1 MSDEDTWTVDEAI
14 TNLRNAMRESGQTAE
29 EVFASIDANSDGEIN
44 GPELYKGLIEH
55 LGDHLSPGQI
65 SLIIN
70 PMSSSASSPSAA
82 IAGSLNASLVTGST
96 PD

>member
-29 EVFASIDANSDGEIN
+29 EVFASIDANRDGEIN

-55 LGDHLSPGQI
+55 LGDQLSPGQI

-70 PMSSSASSPSAA
+70 ALDSNEDNRIDVAELSAA
-82 IAGSLNASLVTGST
+82 LSEEE
-96 PD
+96 

>member
-44 GPELYKGLIEH
+44 GPG
-55 LGDHLSPGQI
+55 
-65 SLIIN
+65 IIQRAN
-70 PMSSSASSPSAA
+70 
-82 IAGSLNASLVTGST
+82 
-96 PD
+96 